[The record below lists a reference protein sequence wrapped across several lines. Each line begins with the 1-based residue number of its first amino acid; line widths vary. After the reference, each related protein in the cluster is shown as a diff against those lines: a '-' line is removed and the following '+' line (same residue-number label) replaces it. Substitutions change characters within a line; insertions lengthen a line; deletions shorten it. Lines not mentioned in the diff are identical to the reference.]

1 MRYVS
6 RSKAAEHF
14 GVSGQTIV
22 KWANDRRI
30 KFILQ
35 PSGQRR
41 YGIEDLQDGQQ
52 QAQICY
58 CRVSSSGQKNDLER
72 QVQYMREKYPG
83 WQIVTDVGSGLNWN
97 RKGLRTV
104 LRRSLQGGVSD
115 IAIAHKDRLARFGF
129 EIIEFMLAQ
138 KGVRIICD
146 SNDEHKSRE
155 EELVDDIVS
164 IVTVFSSKIYGRRK
178 YRRQS
183 NKGQVHPV
191 FSNEGTGGGA

>member
-1 MRYVS
+1 
-6 RSKAAEHF
+6 
-14 GVSGQTIV
+14 
-22 KWANDRRI
+22 
-30 KFILQ
+30 
-35 PSGQRR
+35 
-41 YGIEDLQDGQQ
+41 
-52 QAQICY
+52 
-58 CRVSSSGQKNDLER
+58 VSSGGQKNDLER

-183 NKGQVHPV
+183 NKGQAHPV